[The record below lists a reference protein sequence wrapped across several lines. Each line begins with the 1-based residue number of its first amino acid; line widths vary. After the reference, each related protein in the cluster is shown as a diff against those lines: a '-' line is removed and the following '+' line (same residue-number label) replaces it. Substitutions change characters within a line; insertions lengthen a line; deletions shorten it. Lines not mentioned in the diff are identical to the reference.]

1 MNLIYNPSELF
12 PYQKKI
18 VDSINNTTTPLFM
31 GMGTGKT
38 ITSLNVYKK
47 FKTKKILIICLISKI
62 NDWKEDLYKEC
73 GIEAVILRN
82 PSKINNQIVRTEKN
96 NLAYVINF
104 ESAWRCAE
112 LINWV
117 DKDTTILIDES
128 QIIKN
133 PTSKIGRFSRLLG
146 SRTQHKMIL
155 TGTPQSKGY
164 IDYYN
169 QLYFC
174 NLIKMSFKQFKDKYC
189 VFDNK
194 FYNGFRVKTLVGYR
208 NKEELDNLIQSN
220 CVFYERKPDED
231 LIPSDIIQY
240 FEKPK
245 IYDKFKNKRI
255 YKDYVADNNG
265 KLQYALRTICSGN
278 ISQYEVD
285 DQKIRWVSDFLECTD
300 DRVVIFYNFDVERDR
315 IIELLNKKEVPYSE
329 YNGREKSF
337 DNFKNNEKSVILCQ
351 YKSASTG
358 INDLVIANI
367 CVYYSLPREYIL
379 FAQSKKRLD
388 RIGQTK
394 KPLFYYLICRNT
406 LEVLTHKTLSEGKD
420 FDDVM
425 FESYMKGC
433 DENV

>member
-1 MNLIYNPSELF
+1 MIYSPSELF

-18 VDSINNTTTPLFM
+18 VDNISSTSTPLFM

-38 ITSLNVYKK
+38 ITSLNVFKK
-47 FKTKKILIICLISKI
+47 FRTKKILVICLISKI

-73 GIEAVILRN
+73 GIDAYVLRN
-82 PSKINNQIVRTEKN
+82 SSKVNNQIVRSEEH
-96 NLAYVINF
+96 LAYIINF
-104 ESAWRCAE
+104 ESAWRCGE
-112 LINWV
+112 FIHWI

-128 QIIKN
+128 HLIKN
-133 PTSKIGRFSRLLG
+133 PTSKIGRFCRLIG
-146 SRTQHKMIL
+146 SRTKNKLIL
-155 TGTPQSKGY
+155 TGTPQSQGY

-174 NLIKMSFKQFKDKYC
+174 GIMNMSFKQFKDKYC
-189 VFDNK
+189 IYENK
-194 FYNGFRVKTLVGYR
+194 FYNGFKVKTLTGYR
-208 NKEELDNLIQSN
+208 YTDELDDLIHST
-220 CVFYERKPDED
+220 CVFYERKPEEE

-240 FEKPK
+240 FDKPK
-245 IYDKFKNKRI
+245 AYDKFKSKRI

-285 DQKIRWVSDFLECTD
+285 DQKIKWVSDFLECTE

-315 IIELLNKKEVPYSE
+315 LIELLKKKKIPFSE

-337 DNFKNNEKSVILCQ
+337 DNFKENDKSVILCQ
-351 YKSASTG
+351 YRSASTG
-358 INDLVIANI
+358 INDLVISNI
-367 CVYYSLPREYIL
+367 CVYYSLPREYIN
-379 FAQSKKRLD
+379 FVQSKKRID

-406 LEVLTHKTLSEGKD
+406 VEVATYKALMEGKD

-425 FESYMKGC
+425 FENYMKGL
-433 DENV
+433 DGDVEIN